1 MALLGE
7 RKLATISGTL
17 GCGGTGS
24 WRDTLI
30 TVDTLSTGFDRLQ
43 YGLVKVDAPRL
54 ILTKP
59 LTWQRDNHHP
69 AFIAGLKLSAKKW
82 SSVMV
87 AVISPVSVITA
98 IQWPRSR

>member
-1 MALLGE
+1 MALLGSGNLPP
-7 RKLATISGTL
+7 LAARWDV
-17 GCGGTGS
+17 GTGS

-69 AFIAGLKLSAKKW
+69 AFIAGLKLSAKKVEF
-82 SSVMV
+82 SDGGGYL
-87 AVISPVSVITA
+87 PVSVITA